1 MRAFAA
7 ALQALWAWLTSLMPR
22 RLHGA
27 GPADMTIRLARDPLL
42 VTDPNGKIQTV
53 WLPRSPGSVRSP
65 PSACGP
71 AVPLNDQGR
80 IKPRDSPES

>member
-7 ALQALWAWLTSLMPR
+7 VLQALWAWLTSLMPR
-22 RLHGA
+22 LHDA
-27 GPADMTIRLARDPLL
+27 GPADNAIRLARDPLL

-53 WLPRSPGSVRSP
+53 WLPRAPGSVRSP

-71 AVPLNDQGR
+71 VTPVSDQGR
-80 IKPRDSPES
+80 IKARDSPES